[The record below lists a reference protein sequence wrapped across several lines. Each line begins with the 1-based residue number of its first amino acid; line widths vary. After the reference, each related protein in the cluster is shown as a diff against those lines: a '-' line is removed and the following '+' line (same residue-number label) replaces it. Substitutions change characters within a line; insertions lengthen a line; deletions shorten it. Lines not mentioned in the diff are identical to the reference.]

1 MKNPAGEQR
10 PMMNKFK
17 MGMLLFI
24 ASESVFFIML
34 ILAFC
39 DFNGVRVPGPDAR
52 MELKPWETAIYTACL
67 LSSSFTIWLAERNA
81 KKRNRNWMRFW
92 LAGTIALGMTFL
104 YGEATEWRGLI
115 AKQVTISR
123 NLFGSTFFT
132 LTGFHGLHVSIGL
145 IMLLVILL
153 ATFSRKHRDP
163 SPHALEAAAIYWH
176 FVDVV
181 WIFVFSVVYI
191 WGTRK

>member
-1 MKNPAGEQR
+1 MEKQLGEQR

-24 ASESVFFIML
+24 ASESVFFLML

-52 MELKPWETAIYTACL
+52 TELKPWETGIYTAL
-67 LSSSFTIWLAERNA
+67 LISSSFTIWMAERHA

-92 LAGTIALGMTFL
+92 LAGTIALGMAFL

-115 AKQVTISR
+115 HKQMTISR

-132 LTGFHGLHVSIGL
+132 LTGFHGLHVCIGL
-145 IMLLVILL
+145 IMLLVVFF

-163 SPHALEAAAIYWH
+163 SPHALESVAIYWH